1 MEAEVSEHSEHSQG
15 AEEEPPGSPELEE
28 IPVTLD
34 ESAYE
39 TLSLNN
45 SNSIAVRGKYYK
57 QTYRP
62 AWEQMPDFKGKCQ
75 EFFVLRLIWVFQG
88 GFGELLGN
96 RLEPIVRFVRRRCM
110 PIG

>member
-15 AEEEPPGSPELEE
+15 AEEEASASPELEE

-39 TLSLNN
+39 TLSLNS

-75 EFFVLRLIWVFQG
+75 ELSVLKLNCVF
-88 GFGELLGN
+88 
-96 RLEPIVRFVRRRCM
+96 
-110 PIG
+110 